1 VFILLIIAIDVVRV
15 HIVTCDC
22 MPLGV
27 LLVQHGVFPASPTK
41 PHVGVSLDVLDIYR
55 AMFERSCDAIHA
67 LAAALHTIYDC
78 RGFTVVSE
86 RVSDFNIS
94 LYVHAS
100 DAP

>member
-1 VFILLIIAIDVVRV
+1 MAIDVVRV

-27 LLVQHGVFPASPTK
+27 LLVQHGVFPASPNK

-67 LAAALHTIYDC
+67 LAAALHTIYDR

-86 RVSDFNIS
+86 RVSDFNMS

-100 DAP
+100 DAL